1 MLKNYAT
8 YIVISQRY
16 PLVNLICIQKIN
28 YQDIEAMNMHEM
40 RILSVQET
48 PQLPTKSQYNH
59 SYRIRNQMI
68 DFQTVPLAPSD

>member
-8 YIVISQRY
+8 GIVISQRY

-28 YQDIEAMNMHEM
+28 YQDIEAMNMHVM
-40 RILSVQET
+40 RILSVQGT

-59 SYRIRNQMI
+59 SCRIRNQMI
-68 DFQTVPLAPSD
+68 DFQTAPLDP